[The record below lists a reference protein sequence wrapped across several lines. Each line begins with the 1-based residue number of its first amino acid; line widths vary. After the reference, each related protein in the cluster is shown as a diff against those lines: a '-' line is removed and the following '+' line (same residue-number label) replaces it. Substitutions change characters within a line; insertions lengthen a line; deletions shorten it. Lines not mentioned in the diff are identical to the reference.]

1 MKISCNFPAMK
12 KFFVIIVLAF
22 ACSTIH
28 AQTDSSRLI
37 RNAQDSGHINTFL
50 TVDRDAFFPG
60 GNTAWKDFLVANI
73 NNDVAKKAANG
84 SKHFQQRV
92 VITFIVEKDGTL
104 SNIKVMNE
112 VHPAL
117 RDEALRV
124 IRLSPS
130 WVPAE
135 QNGRKVKAY
144 RQQPL
149 TFFYN

>member
-1 MKISCNFPAMK
+1 MK
-12 KFFVIIVLAF
+12 KIWVLIVLVF
-22 ACSTIH
+22 GYCSVN

-37 RNAQDSGHINTFL
+37 GIYHDSDNVNTFL
-50 TVDRDAFFPG
+50 KVERDAYFPG
-60 GNTAWKDFLVANI
+60 GSTAWKNFLVANL
-73 NNDVAKKAANG
+73 NNDVAKKAAKR
-84 SKHFQQRV
+84 SKHFEQRV
-92 VITFIVEKDGTL
+92 VVSFIIEKDGTL

-124 IRLSPS
+124 IRLSPG